1 MKVNFVVA
9 AFTYPKFHRQRVYVH
24 CTMYM
29 ALWVWAWVCAVN
41 MFSHDDAPHSLPG
54 PMSAQTFQKL
64 FDGFENGCTHAVSA
78 VMSVKFDIRLSS
90 PKPTKISPISFT
102 LHSLFHSRARSCSAI
117 FLWTFHSSI
126 ISRPSEIMP
135 KLISWLI
142 TSLVLGWNL
151 SPMLAELMA
160 WCDDVNEREKKRRA
174 KNFC

>member
-1 MKVNFVVA
+1 MTHRIHYQAQCLHKHFKNFS
-9 AFTYPKFHRQRVYVH
+9 
-24 CTMYM
+24 M
-29 ALWVWAWVCAVN
+29 A
-41 MFSHDDAPHSLPG
+41 S
-54 PMSAQTFQKL
+54 K
-64 FDGFENGCTHAVSA
+64 NGCTHAVSA

-117 FLWTFHSSI
+117 FLWTFYSSI

-151 SPMLAELMA
+151 SPMLVELMA
-160 WCDDVNEREKKRRA
+160 WCDDVNEREKNEERKTFA
-174 KNFC
+174 KELFSFRVFERQYVVVNMFVWVCGWNPRIIETAIIT

>member
-1 MKVNFVVA
+1 MNANSVFYVA
-9 AFTYPKFHRQRVYVH
+9 SDFTYPKFHRQRIYVH
-24 CTMYM
+24 CTWHKYV
-29 ALWVWAWVCAVN
+29 ALSVCAWVCAVN
-41 MFSHDDAPHSLPG
+41 VFFHDDAPHSLPG

-90 PKPTKISPISFT
+90 PEPTEISHLVYTYSLT
-102 LHSLFHSRARSCSAI
+102 LSRSCSST
-117 FLWTFHSSI
+117 FFWTFYSSI
-126 ISRPSEIMP
+126 ISRPSKIMP

-160 WCDDVNEREKKRRA
+160 WCDVNERK
-174 KNFC
+174 